1 MFDIG
6 WTEMAIVVVIALLVV
21 GPKDLPKV
29 LRTVRQWV
37 GKARSM
43 AREFQNGVDDLVREA
58 ELKDLKA
65 EVEDATK
72 DQLAGEFDDLMD
84 PTDSLPDE
92 PAIDDLPPTPETEPS
107 IKPTGSGGTHRPAS
121 KSGAP
126 QSAEATPDVAEPPAA
141 DSAEADEDGQQPA
154 DAATASNR

>member
-29 LRTVRQWV
+29 LRTVRHGI

-58 ELKDLKA
+58 ELKDLKS

-72 DQLAGEFDDLMD
+72 DQLAGEFDDFID
-84 PTDSLPDE
+84 PTDTLPDE

-107 IKPTGSGGTHRPAS
+107 IMPTGSGGTHRPAG
-121 KSGAP
+121 KTGA
-126 QSAEATPDVAEPPAA
+126 AKAANAAPDAAEPQAA
-141 DSAEADEDGQQPA
+141 DGDKPDEDGQTQA
-154 DAATASNR
+154 DTATASNR